1 MKKYKLVGNNQ
12 QTGGGFEVV
21 YPVIPSM
28 TGLMPTGVPPIKSRV
43 VMGGPMP
50 GFFPGA
56 PSAPYMTTGRDGLK
70 VGIPLTSAFNTGM
83 NVIIP
88 PKIDPRD
95 PSVFMAMAP
104 SSSTPKTLKADSDV
118 RMTFSEAQPKQSLL
132 MFQPNLPT
140 LPLPSVFGN
149 LSLPVGMS
157 AGPSILLNPNESKS
171 KIEITSPDSD
181 DIITLSGEQDKIKP
195 IYEGI
200 LANNKVKKAQN
211 EITLA
216 GKEFENVK
224 TKVKGGTWDFETE
237 LKPKTDA
244 ELAALVTSGDL
255 NEPQRKAVVGLQKAK
270 KDLQT
275 AKKSA
280 GLADDDTD
288 TAAGDLLPLTELF
301 DISKVIAELG
311 KLKITGFDAK
321 NVNIATKKQPT
332 MPFMFGMPAPGFGPV
347 VSFS

>member
-43 VMGGPMP
+43 VMGGPLP
-50 GFFPGA
+50 GFFSGTPA
-56 PSAPYMTTGRDGLK
+56 APYMTTGKDGLK
-70 VGIPLTSAFNTGM
+70 VGIPLTSALNTGM

-88 PKIDPRD
+88 PKIDPKD
-95 PSVFMAMAP
+95 PSVFLAVNT
-104 SSSTPKTLKADSDV
+104 SSKTPKTLKADSDV

-140 LPLPSVFGN
+140 LPSALGN

-157 AGPSILLNPNESKS
+157 AAPSILLNPNESKA

-181 DIITLSGEQDKIKP
+181 DIVTLSGEQDKIKP

-200 LANNKVKKAQN
+200 VANNKVKKAQN

-216 GKEFENVK
+216 GKEFEDVK
-224 TKVKGGTWDFETE
+224 TKVKGGVWDFETE
-237 LKPKTDA
+237 LKAKTDA

-255 NEPQRKAVVGLQKAK
+255 TEAQRKATVRLQKAK

-280 GLADDDTD
+280 GLADNDTD
-288 TAAGDLLPLTELF
+288 VAPGDLVPLTELF

-321 NVNIATKKQPT
+321 DVNVATKKQPT